1 MTTEK
6 KDGGG
11 RHTKRRRSK
20 NRIFTRR
27 DKDGTVRYY
36 ADLRSLGGQK
46 EALKPTGEHRG
57 RATSDPE
64 VAEKLL
70 ADRVRELLLKR
81 SEVDRLTAGIEKRD
95 VPRLKAFA
103 AAHLVSKAKAGKITD
118 DWLERTEARLRL
130 AVEFFGAKRALESIE
145 VPDVEAWLAWL
156 QERPGRRGNRALSG
170 GALRH
175 YLNALSNLY
184 RRAQAERV
192 VQPGYNPA
200 AAMLE
205 KPTAKRDEA
214 RWLEVHEA
222 ALILASARTYKPT
235 NPWTSQDGKPA
246 DRGPTIPF
254 IHTVVATFLLTGGRK
269 AEVLGLEVGDINFQ
283 RNTVTFRPH
292 MHRRL
297 KTPTSHRTIPLQP
310 QLKEILY
317 AHVREHAIAGGLLF
331 PSPVHGGM
339 VVELRKQL
347 DAVAE
352 RVGWKEGEIR
362 TKAFRHTYCAARLQT
377 LDGGAP
383 ISPYTVAREMGHG
396 GMALVNRVYGHLGT
410 VRHRSE
416 HVEFS
421 VEVIRSIDDDEI
433 RRAFNQRLRRLQA

>member
-1 MTTEK
+1 M
-6 KDGGG
+6 
-11 RHTKRRRSK
+11 
-20 NRIFTRR
+20 
-27 DKDGTVRYY
+27 
-36 ADLRSLGGQK
+36 K
-46 EALKPTGEHRG
+46 EALKPSGGRRG

-70 ADRVRELLLKR
+70 ADRISELVDKR
-81 SEVDRLTAGIEKRD
+81 KRAERLTGGVEQHD

-103 AAHLVSKAKAGKITD
+103 AAHLVAKAKAGKVTD
-118 DWLERTEARLRL
+118 NWLARTETRLRL
-130 AVEFFGAKRALESIE
+130 AVEFFGARRALDSIE

-156 QERPGRRGNRALSG
+156 QDRPGRRGNGELSG

-175 YLNALSNLY
+175 YVNALSNLY

-192 VQPGYNPA
+192 VPPGYNPA

-205 KPTAKRDEA
+205 KPTAKREEA

-222 ALILASARTYKPT
+222 ALLLESAHTYEPR
-235 NPWTSQDGKPA
+235 NPWTPKDGKPTER
-246 DRGPTIPF
+246 DPTIPF
-254 IHTVVATFLLTGGRK
+254 MYALIGAFLLTGGRK

-292 MHRRL
+292 EHRRL
-297 KTPTSHRTIPLQP
+297 KTATSHRTIPLQP
-310 QLKEILY
+310 QLKEILR
-317 AHVREHAIAGGLLF
+317 AHIRELGIAGGLLF
-331 PSPVHGGM
+331 PSPVQAGAM

-352 RVGWKEGEIR
+352 RAGWKAGEIR

-383 ISPYTVAREMGHG
+383 ISPFTVAREMGHG

-410 VRHRSE
+410 VRHRVE
-416 HVEFS
+416 HVEYRPG
-421 VEVIRSIDDDEI
+421 VMRSIKDAAV
-433 RRAFNQRLRRLQA
+433 RRAFIQRLRLLSRTG